1 MTAAPAPTVHAGATR
16 RRRRGVAYLAVRLGL
31 LAMILNGLFPA
42 LWLLLTSLK
51 SEDELTRIPITYLP
65 EHATLHNYLDVFQQ
79 NPFARFL
86 LNSAVVSVVATLVCV
101 LFAALAGYAL
111 ARLHLRGRRAILTAI
126 VMTSMFPA
134 LVMLVPLYRLFVGVE
149 VPGLSPLAHYLH
161 AMGWGFMP
169 SSVSTPNLL
178 NTYWALI
185 IPYVALSL
193 PITTL
198 ILTSFFQLIP
208 EDLEAAATVD
218 GASRLGALFRVVAP
232 LSAPGMVTAGI
243 IAFVNSWNEF
253 LLALTFNTAMT
264 MRTVPVGITLYQGQF
279 AFPWAVI
286 SAAITIG
293 IVPLVLLILFFQQR
307 IISGLTA
314 GGVKG

>member
-1 MTAAPAPTVHAGATR
+1 MTAAARPRRQPAGYV
-16 RRRRGVAYLAVRLGL
+16 VVRLGL
-31 LAMILNGLFPA
+31 VLMVVNGLFPA
-42 LWLLLTSLK
+42 AWLLLTSFK
-51 SEDELTRIPITYLP
+51 SEDELTHLPITYFP
-65 EHATLHNYLDVFQQ
+65 QHATLHNYVAVFQQ

-86 LNSAVVSVVATLVCV
+86 LNSTVVSLGATLVCV

-111 ARLHLRGRRAILTAI
+111 ARLHLTGRRAILTAI

-134 LVMLVPLYRLFVGVE
+134 LVMMVPLYRLFVGV
-149 VPGLSPLAHYLH
+149 PLPLLSPLVGYLH
-161 AMGWGFMP
+161 ALGWGFMP
-169 SSVSTPNLL
+169 ASLNSPNLL

-218 GASRLGALFRVVAP
+218 GATRVGALFRVVAP
-232 LSAPGMVTAGI
+232 LSAPGMVTASI

-253 LLALTFNTAMT
+253 LLALTFNTAMN

>member
-1 MTAAPAPTVHAGATR
+1 MTSAAPVPAR
-16 RRRRGVAYLAVRLGL
+16 RPRRPRRGFGYLAARLGL
-31 LAMILNGLFPA
+31 LLMIVNGLFPA
-42 LWLLLTSLK
+42 VWLLLTSLK
-51 SEDELTRIPITYLP
+51 REDELTHIPITYLP
-65 EHATLHNYLDVFQQ
+65 DHATVLNYLEVFRQ

-111 ARLHLRGRRAILTAI
+111 ARLQLRGRRAILTAI

-134 LVMLVPLYRLFVGVE
+134 LVMLVPLYRLFVGVQ
-149 VPGLSPLAHYLH
+149 VPGLSGLFGYLH

-169 SSVSTPNLL
+169 QAVTTPNLL

-218 GASRLGALFRVVAP
+218 GATRVGALFRVVAP

-253 LLALTFNTAMT
+253 LLALTFNTAMN